1 MALIGKYR
9 NSSGTEPE
17 LQGSHHAM
25 TSASMTTEALFVAVV
40 LAVAALFTYAVL
52 KTPDRGRFGVLAMVL
67 VLWLA
72 VPAVLAS
79 RGLLD
84 RYSPPPTPG
93 FVLVGL
99 LTLGTVVL
107 AFSSFGS
114 RLAAA
119 IPLAGLVGYQ
129 VFRVPLE
136 WVLHRL
142 YAEGVIPV
150 QMTYAG
156 QNFDV
161 VTGVLAAAL
170 ALWLRAG
177 HRTVWPVLAWNIL
190 GLALLLNIVTIAILS
205 TPVPFRYFMNEP
217 PNLLPS
223 TFPYVWLPTFLV
235 QAALFGHLL
244 VFRAIGRGR
253 GQS

>member
-1 MALIGKYR
+1 
-9 NSSGTEPE
+9 
-17 LQGSHHAM
+17 M
-25 TSASMTTEALFVAVV
+25 TAEALFVAVV
-40 LAVAALFTYAVL
+40 LGVAAMFSYAVL
-52 KTPDRGRFGVLAMVL
+52 KTLHNPGHPDRGRFAVLALVL
-67 VLWLA
+67 VVWLV

-79 RGLLD
+79 RGVLD
-84 RYSPPPTPG
+84 RYSPLPAPG

-99 LTLGTVVL
+99 LTLGTVIL
-107 AFSSFGS
+107 AFSPFGS
-114 RLAAA
+114 RMAAA

-136 WVLHRL
+136 WVLHQL

-170 ALWLRAG
+170 GLWLRAG
-177 HRTVWPVLAWNIL
+177 HRAVWLVVAWNIL
-190 GLALLLNIVTIAILS
+190 GLALLVNIVTIAILS
-205 TPVPFRYFMNEP
+205 TPVPFRYFMSDP

-223 TFPYVWLPTFLV
+223 TFPYVWLPSFLV
-235 QAALFGHLL
+235 QAVLFGHLL
-244 VFRAIGRGR
+244 VFRAMPVPGR
-253 GQS
+253 

>member
-1 MALIGKYR
+1 V
-9 NSSGTEPE
+9 
-17 LQGSHHAM
+17 
-25 TSASMTTEALFVAVV
+25 TTEAVFVAIV
-40 LAVAALFTYAVL
+40 LAVAAIFIYAVL
-52 KTPDRGRFGVLAMVL
+52 KTNRSRGGL
-67 VLWLA
+67 VVVTIVAVFWLA
-72 VPAVLAS
+72 VPAILA
-79 RGLLD
+79 RQGILD
-84 RYSPPPTPG
+84 RYSPPPAPG
-93 FVLVGL
+93 FILVGL

-107 AFSSFGS
+107 AFSPFGS
-114 RLAAA
+114 RLAAG

-156 QNFDV
+156 QNFDI

-177 HRTVWPVLAWNIL
+177 HRSVWLVAAWNII
-190 GLALLLNIVTIAILS
+190 GLALLANIVTIAILS
-205 TPVPFRYFMNEP
+205 TPVPFRYFMNDP
-217 PNLLPS
+217 ANLLPS

-244 VFRAIGRGR
+244 VFRAIKRGTSPCAVR
-253 GQS
+253 

>member
-1 MALIGKYR
+1 
-9 NSSGTEPE
+9 
-17 LQGSHHAM
+17 M
-25 TSASMTTEALFVAVV
+25 TSPSISTEALFVAVV
-40 LAVAALFTYAVL
+40 LGVASIFVYTVL
-52 KTPDRGRFGVLAMVL
+52 TMVPGRGDPHRGRFGVVAMVL
-67 VLWLA
+67 VFWLL

-84 RYSPPPTPG
+84 QYSPLPAPG

-99 LTLGTVVL
+99 ITFGTVIL
-107 AFSSFGS
+107 ALSAFGS
-114 RLAAA
+114 RLAAG

-136 WVLHRL
+136 WVLHEL

-156 QNFDV
+156 QNFDF

-170 ALWLRAG
+170 GLWLLTG
-177 HRTVWPVLAWNIL
+177 HRTVWLVAAWNII
-190 GLALLLNIVTIAILS
+190 GLALLVNIVTIAILS
-205 TPVPFRYFMNEP
+205 TPMPYRYFMNDP

-223 TFPYVWLPTFLV
+223 TFPYVWLATFLV

-244 VFRAIGRGR
+244 VFRSISQKRGFP
-253 GQS
+253 

>member
-1 MALIGKYR
+1 MASPSI
-9 NSSGTEPE
+9 
-17 LQGSHHAM
+17 
-25 TSASMTTEALFVAVV
+25 TTEALFVAVT
-40 LAVAALFTYAVL
+40 LGVASIFVYAVL
-52 KTPDRGRFGVLAMVL
+52 KMPHSRGHTGRGRFGILTMVL
-67 VLWLA
+67 VFWLV

-79 RGLLD
+79 RGALD
-84 RYSPPPTPG
+84 RYSPLPAPG
-93 FVLVGL
+93 VVLVAL
-99 LTLGTVVL
+99 ITFGTAIL
-107 AFSSFGS
+107 AFSDFGA
-114 RLAAA
+114 RLAAG
-119 IPLAGLVGYQ
+119 IPLAGLIGHQ

-136 WVLHRL
+136 WVLHEL

-170 ALWLRAG
+170 GLWLWAG
-177 HRTVWPVLAWNIL
+177 HRAVWLVAAWNIT
-190 GLALLLNIVTIAILS
+190 GLALLVSIVTIAILS
-205 TPVPFRYFMNEP
+205 TPVPFRYFMNDP

-244 VFRAIGRGR
+244 VFRAI
-253 GQS
+253 SHSVTPP

>member
-1 MALIGKYR
+1 
-9 NSSGTEPE
+9 
-17 LQGSHHAM
+17 M
-25 TSASMTTEALFVAVV
+25 TSPSMTTEALFVAVV
-40 LAVAALFTYAVL
+40 LAVAAIFIYAVL
-52 KTPDRGRFGVLAMVL
+52 KMVHGGGHPDRGRFGVMAIVL
-67 VLWLA
+67 VFWLV

-79 RGLLD
+79 RGVLD
-84 RYSPPPTPG
+84 RYSPPPAPG

-99 LTLGTVVL
+99 ITLGTVVL
-107 AFSSFGS
+107 AFSAFGS
-114 RLAAA
+114 RLAAG

-142 YAEGVIPV
+142 YSEGVIPV

-170 ALWLRAG
+170 GLWLWAG
-177 HRTVWPVLAWNIL
+177 HRTVWLVVAWNII
-190 GLALLLNIVTIAILS
+190 GLALLANIVTIAILS
-205 TPVPFRYFMNEP
+205 TPVPFRYFMNDP
-217 PNLLPS
+217 ANLLPS
-223 TFPYVWLPTFLV
+223 RFPYVWLPTFLV

-244 VFRAIGRGR
+244 VFRAIRRSATPPNRTLQPTPASGRG
-253 GQS
+253 

>member
-1 MALIGKYR
+1 MTGP
-9 NSSGTEPE
+9 S
-17 LQGSHHAM
+17 M
-25 TSASMTTEALFVAVV
+25 TSEALFVAVV
-40 LAVAALFTYAVL
+40 LAVAAIFIYAVL
-52 KTPDRGRFGVLAMVL
+52 KMDHSRGYPDRGRFGVMTIVL
-67 VLWLA
+67 IFWLA

-79 RGLLD
+79 RGVLD
-84 RYSPPPTPG
+84 RYSPLPAPG

-99 LTLGTVVL
+99 ITLGTVVL
-107 AFSSFGS
+107 AFSAFGS
-114 RLAAA
+114 RLAAG

-136 WVLHRL
+136 WVLHKL
-142 YAEGVIPV
+142 YSEGVIPA

-170 ALWLRAG
+170 GLWLRAG
-177 HRTVWPVLAWNIL
+177 HRTVWLVAAWNII
-190 GLALLLNIVTIAILS
+190 GLALLANIVTIAILS
-205 TPVPFRYFMNEP
+205 TPVPFRYFMNDP
-217 PNLLPS
+217 ANLLPS

-244 VFRAIGRGR
+244 VFRAISRSTTAPNRTLQPPPTGGRA
-253 GQS
+253 